1 MARPP
6 IAAAADASVAAP
18 TEAELRDAVDEVAL
32 RALIA
37 NYADVV
43 NRREWSELDSLFVA
57 DAPITIDLRGG
68 APLAVEGP
76 TALGEF
82 IGGAIER
89 FAFFEFVA
97 LNVRVQLRARGAVDR
112 AHLRTYMCEL
122 RQDYDGAFSRAFGIY
137 QDEVTRT
144 SSGWRFASRSYQS
157 IARGDMTLDILPP
170 PVIQDPA

>member
-1 MARPP
+1 M
-6 IAAAADASVAAP
+6 AAP
-18 TEAELRDAVDEVAL
+18 TEEELRDAVDEVAV

-43 NRREWSELDSLFVA
+43 NRREWPELEALFVA
-57 DAPITIDLRGG
+57 DALITIDLRDR
-68 APLAVEGP
+68 AALAVEGP

-97 LNVRVQLRARGAVDR
+97 LNVQVQLRARGDVDR
-112 AHLRTYMCEL
+112 AHVRTYMCEL
-122 RQDYDGAFSRAFGIY
+122 RQDHEGAFTRAFGIY

-144 SSGWRFASRSYQS
+144 SRGWRFSSRSYQS
-157 IARGDMTLDILPP
+157 IARGDTTLGILPP
-170 PVIQDPA
+170 PEIQDHA

>member
-1 MARPP
+1 M
-6 IAAAADASVAAP
+6 AAP

-43 NRREWSELDSLFVA
+43 NRREWSDLEPLFVA
-57 DAPITIDLRGG
+57 DAPITIDLRDR
-68 APLAVEGP
+68 AALAVEGP

-97 LNVRVQLRARGAVDR
+97 LNVQVQLRARGDVDR

-122 RQDYDGAFSRAFGIY
+122 RQDHDGAFTRAFGIY

-144 SSGWRFASRSYQS
+144 SLGWRFARRTYQS
-157 IARGDMTLDILPP
+157 IARGDLTLDILPP
-170 PVIQDPA
+170 PAIQDPV

>member
-1 MARPP
+1 M
-6 IAAAADASVAAP
+6 AAP
-18 TEAELRDAVDEVAL
+18 TEEELRDAVDEVAL

-43 NRREWSELDSLFVA
+43 NRREWSELESLFVV
-57 DAPITIDLRGG
+57 DAPITIDLRDRS
-68 APLAVEGP
+68 PLDVEGP

-97 LNVRVQLRARGAVDR
+97 LNVRVQLWVGGDVDR

-122 RQDYDGAFSRAFGIY
+122 RQDHDGAFSRAFGTY
-137 QDEVTRT
+137 QDDVVRT
-144 SSGWRFASRSYQS
+144 PSGWRFARRSYQS
-157 IARGDMTLDILPP
+157 IARGDTTLAVLPP
-170 PVIQDPA
+170 PVIMDPG